1 MIVLLE
7 TYMYMPG
14 ALCFIIN
21 TVCVC
26 NIEYKTQKRL
36 FKILLIILIYLFNLI
51 MINFFAVWSQC
62 FHTLAVIYV
71 QHVHSKIEHRICYQY
86 LFHAFILTVY
96 LLSIISHIIYIDTWK
111 RLGI

>member
-26 NIEYKTQKRL
+26 NIEYKTQTRL

-71 QHVHSKIEHRICYQY
+71 QHVHSKIEYRICYQY

-96 LLSIISHIIYIDTWK
+96 LLSIFSHIIYIYTWK
-111 RLGI
+111 R